1 MLTFNNNKMN
11 FSGNGLGAIA
21 IIKSGEKKEKKGKKC
36 KEQTNKIISIDIEP
50 ENSKDYFEEYV

>member
-1 MLTFNNNKMN
+1 MN